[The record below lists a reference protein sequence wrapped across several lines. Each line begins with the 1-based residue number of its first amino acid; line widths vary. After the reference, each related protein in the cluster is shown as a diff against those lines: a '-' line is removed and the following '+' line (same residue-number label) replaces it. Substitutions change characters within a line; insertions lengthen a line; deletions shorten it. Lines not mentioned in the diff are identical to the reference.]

1 MLINGSKRILSTK
14 KEIYVHYESLIFV
27 DDMNMMN
34 NNYNDNNDTSFY
46 VLDQVSI
53 YFECCM
59 NVFAKIKC
67 IYIYVPELYICIYS
81 IIPSR

>member
-1 MLINGSKRILSTK
+1 MDFTTTAIILLSTK

-53 YFECCM
+53 CFECCM

-67 IYIYVPELYICIYS
+67 IYICTRIIYMYL
-81 IIPSR
+81 